1 MNPVVIVVYRV
12 RREVVDRTFID
23 IMEQLRGSCLLG
35 VSCKSDKNRIDI
47 GEHTTILFRSGDIYK
62 LEGMRCAFYDAW
74 WPDAARRLAFDNAK
88 KIDIFKFIDVLIAV
102 YETV

>member
-12 RREVVDRTFID
+12 RKEVLDRIFVDIVR
-23 IMEQLRGSCLLG
+23 QLYTHN
-35 VSCKSDKNRIDI
+35 KNRIDI

-88 KIDIFKFIDVLIAV
+88 EIDIYKFVVVLITWYEAV
-102 YETV
+102 